1 MRGEAVIRVF
11 DGLHSAEHASA
22 RGPEPATALLHL
34 RSFTSLLR
42 IFRKVLPGREDNGKA
57 LHAQGRPN
65 DRT

>member
-11 DGLHSAEHASA
+11 DGLYSAEHASA
-22 RGPEPATALLHL
+22 PAPEPAMALLHL

-42 IFRKVLPGREDNGKA
+42 IFRNVRPGREGNGKA
-57 LHAQGRPN
+57 LNAQGRLK